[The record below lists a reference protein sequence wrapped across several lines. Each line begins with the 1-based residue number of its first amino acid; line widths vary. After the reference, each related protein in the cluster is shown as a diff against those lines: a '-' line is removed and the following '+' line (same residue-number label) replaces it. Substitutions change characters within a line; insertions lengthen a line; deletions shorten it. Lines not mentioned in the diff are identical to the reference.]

1 MKSSR
6 HKARELALR
15 ALYQQRLSGSS
26 PNELMEMIKTDP
38 EGKKADAG
46 YFESLIRSIEKNE
59 AELERMLESCLDREM
74 SVVSPIER
82 AILLIGAEELLNNA
96 QIPYRVVLNEAI
108 ELAKRYG
115 GTDGHRFVNGV
126 LDKLALSTRSVEVAH
141 WKKVQAERQ

>member
-1 MKSSR
+1 VKSSR

-15 ALYQQRLSGSS
+15 ALYQQRLSGSN

>member
-15 ALYQQRLSGSS
+15 ALYQQRLSGSN